1 MRIYNPYLR
10 LTFTEDNSNTK
21 TSSIQLDSIQMSEQL
36 LNDDLSSSSNT
47 VQLNLVPDE
56 TTLID
61 DILGTDRDI
70 KAKLYDGD
78 PDEPDAIPLFT
89 GYVSDS
95 FSWAINQS
103 GEDVFQLRLEDV
115 GSRVLNKS
123 WSNEE
128 DVMVRMTLQ
137 NLVTEIATKAGNA
150 FTVTWDSSVSSSIKS
165 SLVINRFDGSKTIQD
180 IMDEV
185 CFEFGLVYYF
195 NADGNMVIRTMDI
208 TSNASYD
215 IYSTGNHTYLLYTEN
230 GNAITFSRKA
240 RQYSQAKVKFSTLED
255 STNEIP
261 IFDVTDTVQVQ
272 SGHWWDGADHSES
285 IYEQTLDDFFQSGKT
300 YYTESG
306 GVYTAA
312 TVTVGDP
319 VPTSP
324 IYYEYA
330 GTLSQV
336 DMVDLEKGKDIIY
349 VYPSEIHP
357 NLTNQTTSYTY
368 NNIDYVAAPT
378 GFSNSKWT
386 IRQHSNSGKLDVLID
401 NTQSATSVF
410 YTAFKATGRIIRK
423 ISEANVIKAAEGLV
437 SNSDVTFTYEAQ
449 WIHDRTLASNLADLL
464 NKWYLYCGM
473 SYTFYSKD
481 SFPLGS
487 MVQVNENLWSETVDK
502 LLLMS
507 RSYTMN
513 GQYTGLYKYTAR
525 AVSPFNLKTVTTE
538 AATIPQMY
546 VPEVKV
552 DTDPLALNLSVS
564 QSFIE
569 KNLRVPTSQR
579 VHIYASSSGQIG
591 NIIITVSDNTTAS
604 YTVTQVTANEEWYV
618 DIPYQLGAS
627 VTSIIINATTSEIS
641 DKQVLSI
648 NDITEYHK
656 FHGAKSSASAITDIK
671 VEGDYYLNTTD
682 GQTYKWNGT
691 SWVTLQLNDANAATE
706 YLTALNSALSQN
718 PPIALETMNNPN
730 TVSWF
735 NTIIA
740 AKAVISSLFSQY
752 ITILNGGAIHS
763 DAYTDAGVYQGP
775 GAGFWLGSNGELK
788 CETADINNANAVD
801 INISGNSSFHGSF
814 DCSIIK
820 TTPEDPSTYITL
832 SPVGADG
839 AQCKRIVDRLLN
851 NGLIPDWAGSA
862 QTTGMIPISVV
873 GVSDIAFMK
882 VTYQKGTRSGTT
894 TYYARVEFYNSS
906 RTELNVR
913 DYSVLNV
920 SKSGSGNWTN
930 HLYSNNLNS
939 GDLTNIPGEY
949 AAQTGSTDGITIRV
963 LTGQS
968 RLWMSLPTANE
979 ATALTSGM
987 LFRSVN
993 PVSTG
998 TTGVTGYALYMKP

>member
-56 TTLID
+56 TDLID
-61 DILGTDRDI
+61 DILATDRDI

-78 PDEPDAIPLFT
+78 PDEPGAIPLFT

-95 FSWAINQS
+95 FSWAINQT
-103 GEDVFQLRLEDV
+103 GEDVFQLKLEDV
-115 GSRVLNKS
+115 GSRALNRS
-123 WSNEE
+123 WSSED

-137 NLVTEIATKAGNA
+137 NLVTEIATKAGDA

-230 GNAITFSRKA
+230 GNAISFSRKA
-240 RQYSQAKVKFSTLED
+240 RQYSQSKIKFSTLED
-255 STNEIP
+255 STDEIP
-261 IFDVTDTVQVQ
+261 IFDVTDTVQVP

-349 VYPSEIHP
+349 VYSSEIHP

-378 GFSNSKWT
+378 GFQNSKWT
-386 IRQHSNSGKLDVLID
+386 IRQHPNSGKLDVLID

-487 MVQVNENLWSETVDK
+487 MVQVNENLWSDTVDK

-513 GQYTGLYKYTAR
+513 GQYAGLYKYTAR

-552 DTDPLALNLSVS
+552 DVDPLALNLSVS
-564 QSFIE
+564 QSFVE
-569 KNLRVPTSQR
+569 KNLRETTSQR

-591 NIIITVSDNTTAS
+591 NIGITVSDNTTAP

-618 DIPYQLGAS
+618 DIPYQLGTS
-627 VTSIIINATTSEIS
+627 VTSIIIDAIASEIS
-641 DKQVLSI
+641 DKQTLSV
-648 NDITEYHK
+648 NDVTEYHH
-656 FHGAKSSASAITDIK
+656 FFGAQSSASSITAIK

-682 GQTYKWNGT
+682 GKTYRWNGT
-691 SWVTLQLNDANAATE
+691 SWVDLQLIDENSAQE
-706 YLTALNSALSQN
+706 YLTALNSALN
-718 PPIALETMNNPN
+718 NDPPVPLETLNNPN

-735 NTIIA
+735 NTILA
-740 AKAVISSLFSQY
+740 AKAVIDSLFSRY
-752 ITILNGGAIHS
+752 ITILDRIDPDTQQTKYGCIRS
-763 DAYTDAGVYQGP
+763 EAYDNDGNYVGSGQGFFLNSQ
-775 GAGFWLGSNGELK
+775 GILK
-788 CETADINNANAVD
+788 CYSADLESASAR
-801 INISGNSSFHGSF
+801 NITITGNSAFHGKF
-814 DCSIIK
+814 DCDIIRTEAENPSSYYD
-820 TTPEDPSTYITL
+820 TTNGS
-832 SPVGADG
+832 VADVSQ
-839 AQCKRIVDRLLN
+839 AKRIVDQLILE
-851 NGLIPDWAGSA
+851 GLIADYGSY
-862 QTTGMIPISVV
+862 TTSPYLPASII
-873 GVSDIAFMK
+873 GVTSDVAFIR
-882 VTYQKGTRSGTT
+882 VDTQKATQSGTDH
-894 TYYARVEFYNSS
+894 YLARIHFYNSS
-906 RTELNVR
+906 MTELNIRNIVTCTVSGGTAANFLYSSNLDASSYR
-913 DYSVLNV
+913 GQYAVNGINLRIYTGQDRLWVDVPDVNSASVL
-920 SKSGSGNWTN
+920 S
-930 HLYSNNLNS
+930 
-939 GDLTNIPGEY
+939 
-949 AAQTGSTDGITIRV
+949 
-963 LTGQS
+963 
-968 RLWMSLPTANE
+968 
-979 ATALTSGM
+979 SGM
-987 LFRSVN
+987 LFR
-993 PVSTG
+993 G
-998 TTGVTGYALYMKP
+998 TTATTISGVSGYPLYVKA